1 MREPGFEDLADLWQD
16 GEEGDREVFEA
27 MARRAR
33 RRGRLLGYADLG
45 LFVLLV
51 GAVLSSVFMAPTPT
65 SMVIAIPMLVATVWV
80 TWTRRRLRQMS
91 ATLDTS
97 DPAAFLE
104 SCVAN
109 AKANLRRVNFSLI
122 VVLPLLTTMAAVIK
136 GSQRS
141 RGGIE
146 GLLQGIWE
154 WASSVRAMIALTIIF
169 LIFLSVV
176 WSGRRLRAELR
187 RLESLR
193 QDYEEESRRE
203 VGID

>member
-1 MREPGFEDLADLWQD
+1 MREPGFEDLAELWQD
-16 GEEGDREVFEA
+16 GDEGDREVFEA

-45 LFVLLV
+45 LLVVLV
-51 GAVLSSVFMAPTPT
+51 GGVLSSVFMTPNPTT
-65 SMVIAIPMLVATVWV
+65 LVTAILLLIATVWL
-80 TWTRRRLRQMS
+80 TWTRHRLRQMS

-97 DPAAFLE
+97 DPATFLE
-104 SCVAN
+104 SSVVN
-109 AKANLRRVNFSLI
+109 ARANLRRVNLSLI
-122 VVLPLLTTMAAVIK
+122 LLPPIVAMAAAFK

-141 RGGIE
+141 KSGIE
-146 GLLQGIWE
+146 GLPQGMWE
-154 WASSVRAMIALTIIF
+154 WATSGRAMIALTVIF

-176 WSGRRLRAELR
+176 WSRRRLRAELS

-193 QDYEEESRRE
+193 QDYEEERQRD

>member
-1 MREPGFEDLADLWQD
+1 MREPDFDDLADLWQD
-16 GEEGDREVFEA
+16 GEEVDREVFEA

-51 GAVLSSVFMAPTPT
+51 GGVLSSVFMTPNPT
-65 SMVIAIPMLVATVWV
+65 SIVIAIPLLVATVWLSL
-80 TWTRRRLRQMS
+80 TRRRLRQMS
-91 ATLDTS
+91 AALDTS
-97 DPAAFLE
+97 DPATFLE
-104 SCVAN
+104 SSVVN
-109 AKANLRRVNFSLI
+109 AKANLRRVNLSLMLLPPI
-122 VVLPLLTTMAAVIK
+122 VAMAAVFK
-136 GSQRS
+136 GSQRTN
-141 RGGIE
+141 GGIE
-146 GLLQGIWE
+146 SLPQGVWE

-176 WSGRRLRAELR
+176 WSRRRLRAELS

-193 QDYEEESRRE
+193 QDYEEERRRD

>member
-33 RRGRLLGYADLG
+33 RRGRLLGYADIG

-51 GAVLSSVFMAPTPT
+51 GGVLSSVFMTPNLT
-65 SMVIAIPMLVATVWV
+65 SIVVAIPILVATVWV
-80 TWTRRRLRQMS
+80 SWTRRRLRQMS
-91 ATLDTS
+91 RALDTS
-97 DPAAFLE
+97 DPAGFLE

-109 AKANLRRVNFSLI
+109 AKANLRRVKISLFM
-122 VVLPLLTTMAAVIK
+122 VPLFTVLAAVFK

-146 GLLQGIWE
+146 GLPRGILE
-154 WASSVRAMIALTIIF
+154 WASQGRAMIVLVIIF
-169 LIFLSVV
+169 LIFMSVL
-176 WSGRRLRAELR
+176 WSRRRLRAELS
-187 RLESLR
+187 RLETLR
-193 QDYEEESRRE
+193 QDYEEESRRD
-203 VGID
+203 VGTD